1 MRHTPSQ
8 LETAARALG
17 RRASGPVAALLA
29 LSIVALIV
37 RVLLAVRGG
46 LWRDEALFLFVV
58 QSPSWS
64 AMMDF
69 LRLHESYPPLFY
81 ALMRVWLSIAGDSD
95 AAALALPVAAG
106 IALVPVIYV
115 VGTALFSQRI
125 GLLAAGLAA
134 VAPALAEYSAMVRP
148 YSLLPLLALISS
160 YALIRGLENGSR
172 RAWAGYAL
180 TTLAMLYTHNWA
192 WLVLAGEWA
201 GVTVAVAEG
210 LGAGRPRGKV
220 VREWLLAQLIIG
232 VGFLPWAS
240 GLLYQVRHAG
250 HAPIPLE
257 DLQELAVFILLS
269 ARALLQSTILAYPT
283 VDSAI
288 IPRPGEM
295 AVVVLPLLV
304 FAIGEYL
311 RVHRAALARAAPV
324 RSAGARSV
332 NTRTALIIL
341 LVVPSSA
348 WAAAMM
354 LSPRSNM
361 VFLRCLVMLA
371 PMLLLAFAYSLGGR
385 GTGEARPLSR
395 AAVGTLVATYCA
407 TLFALMQTTRSNA
420 RELAAAVA
428 AHTEPTDLVIVA
440 PEWLASSFN
449 RYYAPAVEQI
459 DFPHFGR
466 EGVVDFSSVRDRTM
480 DPRALARVR
489 QRIAEVRAA
498 GRRVW
503 LILDPSAARDLEP
516 EDIAR
521 AEQSPSF
528 GLVGMTRFNQI
539 RAELV
544 SRYGPPD
551 TSLVVHSRTP
561 KFERLG
567 ASLFVPRDGGA
578 ALERPNLTA
587 SGPDR

>member
-1 MRHTPSQ
+1 MRHTSSRP
-8 LETAARALG
+8 ETATRGL
-17 RRASGPVAALLA
+17 RRLASEPVAALLA
-29 LSIVALIV
+29 LSIVALVV

-58 QSPSWS
+58 RSPSLS

-69 LRLHESYPPLFY
+69 LRLHESHPPLFY

-106 IALVPVIYV
+106 IALVPVIYL
-115 VGTALFSQRI
+115 VGTSLFSQRI

-160 YALIRGLENGSR
+160 YALIRALESGSR

-192 WLVLAGEWA
+192 WLVLAGEWV
-201 GVTVAVAEG
+201 GVTVAVG
-210 LGAGRPRGKV
+210 LGVDRPRGKV
-220 VREWLLAQLIIG
+220 VREWLLAQLVIG

-240 GLLYQVRHAG
+240 GLLYQVQHAG

-257 DLQELAVFILLS
+257 NLQELMVFVVLS

-288 IPRPGEM
+288 IPRPIETTF
-295 AVVVLPLLV
+295 VVLPLFA
-304 FAIGEYL
+304 FAIGEFL
-311 RVHRAALARAAPV
+311 RVRRAAAARAAPV
-324 RSAGARSV
+324 GSADARSL

-348 WAAAMM
+348 WAAALM

-361 VFLRCLVMLA
+361 VFVRCLVMLA
-371 PMLLLAFAYSLGGR
+371 PLVLLAFAYSLGGR
-385 GTGEARPLSR
+385 GTGEAPPLSR
-395 AAVGTLVATYCA
+395 VAVGTLVATYCA
-407 TLFALMQTTRSNA
+407 TLFALMQTTHSNA

-428 AHTEPTDLVIVA
+428 ARTEPTDLVIVA

-466 EGVVDFSSVRDRTM
+466 EGVVDFSNVRDRTL

-489 QRIAEVRAA
+489 QRVAEVRAA

-503 LILDPSAARDLEP
+503 LILDPSEVRDLEP

-561 KFERLG
+561 KSERLG

-587 SGPDR
+587 VRPGR